1 MKGAS
6 LDFKR
11 ALVSVLKGIYY
22 KSIGRLFEA
31 KRAYV
36 GFELHENSLQKKIIV
51 RE

>member
-31 KRAYV
+31 KRAYI
-36 GFELHENSLQKKIIV
+36 GFELHENSLQNIAV
-51 RE
+51 R

>member
-22 KSIGRLFEA
+22 KSIGRLFEGSSGIWSD
-31 KRAYV
+31 KSIKY
-36 GFELHENSLQKKIIV
+36 EKKPL
-51 RE
+51 